1 MLQIL
6 NRLSALLLVVL
17 SLALGALAGWDV
29 WGQYFSFNTTPAS
42 DEQTLCTQMLNPG
55 TRISRPSLAWL
66 IGLPVGSAQA
76 QVTGR
81 LGTPYC
87 LLEGSGGLTQFAYP
101 CEWEPSTWLVI
112 TFQDEQYAGYEFSFE
127 HSQV

>member
-1 MLQIL
+1 MFQIL
-6 NRLSALLLVVL
+6 DQLSALLLVVL

-29 WGQYFSFNTTPAS
+29 WGQYYSLNPSSTS
-42 DEQTLCTQMLNPG
+42 EEQPSCTQTLNPG

-66 IGLPVGSAQA
+66 VSIPVGSAQA
-76 QVTGR
+76 QITER

-101 CEWEPSTWLVI
+101 CEWEPFTWLVI
-112 TFQDEQYAGYEFSFE
+112 NFQNEQYAGYEFSFE
-127 HSQV
+127 HSRV